1 MIHISNEKAIDG
13 DFLIFEFEVDNMPSD
28 EIIMDD
34 SKYYY
39 VKENSRNTFDYEKMH
54 STELK
59 PLMEAFSDDFLY
71 DIVNKI
77 YNENPYTMERI
88 WPLNTDR
95 YGVFTNFLKEQ
106 VNITTSIF
114 MDTPGFELIKHFDN
128 RLVFGNFILNL
139 IDNPVSTKFYDY
151 TRNDRLIYEAPYKKG
166 TGVFFVN
173 YENTYHSYKN
183 DSFTNRYALISCMNL
198 NIS

>member
-28 EIIMDD
+28 EIIMNE
-34 SKYYY
+34 SNYFYNNKG
-39 VKENSRNTFDYEKMH
+39 SRNTFDYDKMH
-54 STELK
+54 SNELK
-59 PLMEAFSDDFLY
+59 PLIESFNPDFLY
-71 DIVNKI
+71 NIVNKI
-77 YNENPYTMERI
+77 YENNPYTFGRI
-88 WPLNTDR
+88 WPLNQQK
-95 YGVFTNFLKEQ
+95 YGIFTNFLKER

-114 MDTPGFELIKHFDN
+114 MDTPEFELVKHFDN
-128 RLVFGNFILNL
+128 RLVFANFILNL
-139 IDNPVSTKFYDY
+139 VDNPVSTKFYDY
-151 TRNDRLIYEAPYKKG
+151 RKNDRLIYEAPYKKG

-183 DSFTNRYALISCMNL
+183 DSFKNRYALISCMNL